1 MFGFTTSFLLELF
14 IVMLL
19 YQTDCLGLFKLYTCA
34 TIVAYYMFAS
44 FMLVKEIFCDKTHS
58 IVKHFLVID
67 IIATCT
73 VISGNIKFYEF
84 YPNWLPFFIVDTL
97 IRLYSDFC
105 MFSLLVKYKN
115 NCSNEKQQQS
125 TVIDKSASTL
135 TATKSSSTS
144 SSATRSSSSTAAEG
158 VMKIFDN
165 FCGFFPLEMSGYI
178 YCGFNFVFSVV
189 VIVLLLIFGELSE
202 EKVVIYAII
211 FTINAVMLLALIAG
225 IKMRKS
231 SIFIPILIFTFIE
244 IFTATYLLVSSMIV
258 IIQGEDYE
266 VRMKRFIEKINI
278 PETAGIGIWIY
289 FYLCICSLYDVI
301 KCEENERRLLVA
313 KESIT
318 YGSVSDVKGSSS
330 L

>member
-1 MFGFTTSFLLELF
+1 MFGFTTSFLIELF

-44 FMLVKEIFCDKTHS
+44 FMLIKEIFCDRKHS

-67 IIATCT
+67 IIANCI

-84 YPNWLPFFIVDTL
+84 YPNWLPYFIVDTL
-97 IRLYSDFC
+97 IRFYADFC

-115 NCSNEKQQQS
+115 NTKKQQQKQQKS
-125 TVIDKSASTL
+125 SVKSLAKSATSIN
-135 TATKSSSTS
+135 ASKSPS
-144 SSATRSSSSTAAEG
+144 TRSSSSTAAEG

-178 YCGFNFVFSVV
+178 YCGFNFVFSIIA
-189 VIVLLLIFGELSE
+189 IVLLFIFMDLSE
-202 EKVVIYAII
+202 EKVVIFAII
-211 FTINAVMLLALIAG
+211 FTVNAVILLALIVG

-244 IFTATYLLVSSMIV
+244 ICTAIYLLISSMIV

-266 VRMKRFIEKINI
+266 ARMKRFIERINI

-289 FYLCICSLYDVI
+289 FYLCMCSLYDVI
-301 KCEENERRLLVA
+301 KCEEKGRRLLMA

-318 YGSVSDVKGSSS
+318 YGSVSDVKGSAS